1 MKCALWKKIY
11 KILFVVLKEQ
21 LSKLRKWFISQESI
35 RAILEIEIKAE
46 LRMWLRCDWYVIE
59 TRLKRDWNKIE
70 TKLRMR
76 LRRDWDKIKNDIE
89 TRLRQNWEWH
99 WDEIETRLKR
109 DWEKIK
115 TRLRWDWGEI

>member
-76 LRRDWDKIKNDIE
+76 LRRDWDKIKN
-89 TRLRQNWEWH
+89 
-99 WDEIETRLKR
+99 EIETKLRMTLRR
-109 DWEKIK
+109 DWDKIEA
-115 TRLRWDWGEI
+115 RLRKN